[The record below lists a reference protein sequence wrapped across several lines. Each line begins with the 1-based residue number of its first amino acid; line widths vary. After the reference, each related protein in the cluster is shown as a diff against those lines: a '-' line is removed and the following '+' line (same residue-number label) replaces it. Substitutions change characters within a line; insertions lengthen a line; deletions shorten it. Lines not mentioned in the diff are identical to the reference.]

1 MFAASAHVI
10 FATFFSNKVTCLLFF
25 FFSFLFDSHL
35 LLFWSL
41 VKKNEQTDGQDN
53 NNHKN
58 KIRKEKRKRSEESYA
73 DRRPEVLP
81 SSLTTLHSHLNYTRF
96 SPLFLSVC
104 FFFVLFCSLQ
114 SIYSPLKHSPGRPGA
129 LLLSSFQLPL
139 RRILL
144 LLL

>member
-96 SPLFLSVC
+96 SPLFLCVC
-104 FFFVLFCSLQ
+104 FFC
-114 SIYSPLKHSPGRPGA
+114 P
-129 LLLSSFQLPL
+129 LLLVAINLFPP
-139 RRILL
+139 
-144 LLL
+144 